1 MKCLK
6 FTRKEPIIVFSPQV
20 ISIQGQNQTE
30 NILYKICHLQIFLEN
45 GSCIQFDTAHT
56 VGICCFAYDLQCIPN
71 GYGKWFYNKWYKK
84 KKILT
89 ERFFPF
95 SFSFIHIFQAI
106 KHPDLN
112 FYMVLMSL
120 LVSSA
125 NLYLY
130 CYYGN
135 RSTNDYAKMAN
146 YLYTSNWYQLPIE
159 LQKYFKM
166 MIANAQRPL
175 FYHGFRIVQLN
186 LETYLKVK

>member
-1 MKCLK
+1 M
-6 FTRKEPIIVFSPQV
+6 FSNRR
-20 ISIQGQNQTE
+20 SITG
-30 NILYKICHLQIFLEN
+30 C
-45 GSCIQFDTAHT
+45 
-56 VGICCFAYDLQCIPN
+56 
-71 GYGKWFYNKWYKK
+71 
-84 KKILT
+84 
-89 ERFFPF
+89 
-95 SFSFIHIFQAI
+95 QAI

-135 RSTNDYAKMAN
+135 RSTTDYAKMAH
-146 YLYTSNWYQLPIE
+146 YLYESNWYTYPAE

-166 MIANAQRPL
+166 MIENAQLPL

-186 LETYLKVK
+186 LETYLKVKSVLRIATCDMDFVV